1 VCVGHCCVGNEKK
14 LGKFVCLRLCF
25 NNKSIDAYFNACLP
39 CVNVS
44 LDRLSILRLSL

>member
-1 VCVGHCCVGNEKK
+1 VCVWDTAVWEIKK